1 MKQQKISKKVIKLII
16 CICVVA
22 VFVGIAYFADL
33 FDSVENTFKT
43 DMHIT
48 FTNIIMVVIM
58 GAGVMAV
65 KYLLDTALS
74 LAKPRTHRGSTLV
87 SIISSIFRY
96 VAVMLILCWGLAI
109 LGVNVST
116 IIASVGVLALI
127 VGFGA
132 ESLIEDVI
140 TGLFMLLE
148 NQYNVGDIVEVSG
161 FRGVVSNIS
170 IRTTAITD
178 ISGNI
183 KIINNSDMK
192 NILNRSSIISK
203 AASEIAIPYATDLEK
218 LESEIPALMKEIYE
232 KNSDVMKSE
241 PVYLGVQALADS
253 AIVLKFV
260 VEVSESDIY
269 KGPRLLN
276 HDLLLG
282 FRKLGIEC
290 PFPQVDVHNK

>member
-22 VFVGIAYFADL
+22 VFVGIGYFADM

-127 VGFGA
+127 IGFGA

-241 PVYLGVQALADS
+241 PVYLGVQSLAES
-253 AIVLKFV
+253 SIVLKFV
-260 VEVSESDIY
+260 VDVSESDIY

>member
-22 VFVGIAYFADL
+22 VFVGIGYFADM

-127 VGFGA
+127 IGFGA

-232 KNSDVMKSE
+232 KNSDVMISRL
-241 PVYLGVQALADS
+241 P
-253 AIVLKFV
+253 IVRSF
-260 VEVSESDIY
+260 
-269 KGPRLLN
+269 
-276 HDLLLG
+276 
-282 FRKLGIEC
+282 
-290 PFPQVDVHNK
+290 

>member
-22 VFVGIAYFADL
+22 VFVGIGYFADM

-241 PVYLGVQALADS
+241 PVYLGVQSLAES
-253 AIVLKFV
+253 SIVLKFV
-260 VEVSESDIY
+260 VDVSESDIY

-282 FRKLGIEC
+282 FRKLGVEC

>member
-282 FRKLGIEC
+282 FRKLGVEC

>member
-127 VGFGA
+127 IGFGA

-260 VEVSESDIY
+260 VDVSESDIY

-290 PFPQVDVHNK
+290 PFTQVDVHNK

>member
-22 VFVGIAYFADL
+22 VFVGIGYFADM

-127 VGFGA
+127 IGFGA

-241 PVYLGVQALADS
+241 PVYLGVQSLADS
-253 AIVLKFV
+253 SIVLKFV
-260 VEVSESDIY
+260 VDVSESDIY

-276 HDLLLG
+276 HDILLG
-282 FRKLGIEC
+282 FRKLGVEC

>member
-127 VGFGA
+127 IGFGA

-203 AASEIAIPYATDLEK
+203 AASEISIPYATDLEK

>member
-22 VFVGIAYFADL
+22 VFVGIGYFADM

-127 VGFGA
+127 IGFGA

-241 PVYLGVQALADS
+241 PVYLGVQSLAES
-253 AIVLKFV
+253 SIVLKFV
-260 VEVSESDIY
+260 VDVSESDIY

-282 FRKLGIEC
+282 FRKLGVEC

>member
-22 VFVGIAYFADL
+22 VFVGIGYFADM

-241 PVYLGVQALADS
+241 PVYLGVQSLAES
-253 AIVLKFV
+253 SIVLKFV
-260 VEVSESDIY
+260 VDVSESDIY

>member
-1 MKQQKISKKVIKLII
+1 MKQQKISKKVLKLII

>member
-22 VFVGIAYFADL
+22 VFVGIGYFADM

-127 VGFGA
+127 IGFGA

-241 PVYLGVQALADS
+241 PVYLGVQSLADS
-253 AIVLKFV
+253 SIVLKFV
-260 VEVSESDIY
+260 VDVSESDIY

-282 FRKLGIEC
+282 FRKLGVEC

>member
-22 VFVGIAYFADL
+22 VFVCIGYFADM

-241 PVYLGVQALADS
+241 PVYLGVQSLAES
-253 AIVLKFV
+253 SIVLKFV
-260 VEVSESDIY
+260 VDVSESDIY

-282 FRKLGIEC
+282 FRKLGVEC

>member
-1 MKQQKISKKVIKLII
+1 MAFFCQ
-16 CICVVA
+16 
-22 VFVGIAYFADL
+22 
-33 FDSVENTFKT
+33 FD
-43 DMHIT
+43 
-48 FTNIIMVVIM
+48 
-58 GAGVMAV
+58 
-65 KYLLDTALS
+65 
-74 LAKPRTHRGSTLV
+74 HRGSTLV

-127 VGFGA
+127 IGFGA

-203 AASEIAIPYATDLEK
+203 AASEISIPYATDLEK